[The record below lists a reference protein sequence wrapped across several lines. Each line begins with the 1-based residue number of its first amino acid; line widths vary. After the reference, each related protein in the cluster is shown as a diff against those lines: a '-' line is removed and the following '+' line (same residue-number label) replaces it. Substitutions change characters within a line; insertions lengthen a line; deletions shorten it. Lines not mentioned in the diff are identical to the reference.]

1 MLTDKVDHRTVRSAI
16 ELASHAPS
24 VHNSQ
29 PWHWTVGRRVVHL
42 NADLTRWLP
51 ATDAD
56 GRDLTVSCGAALH
69 HVRVALAA
77 AGIRAAVH
85 RIPNPGEP
93 DRLAT
98 LELTSGTPTEADL
111 ELAAAITGR
120 RTDRRPF
127 SDWQIPE
134 DSWRELE
141 GAAVGQGAILRMV
154 SGGGPRAALLE
165 AIREAD
171 AQQKDVPGYGTEL
184 AMWSGRRAGDD
195 GVPAANLLHARA
207 AGIPAARDFP
217 AGDIGPYPL
226 GREDGAVL
234 AVLGTASDD
243 TLSRLRAGR
252 RSARC
257 CSPPRRSAWRPA
269 PSASPSRS
277 ARPAGSSATRAGRH
291 PFPSSSFG
299 SAGRRSGRPC
309 PPPPAGPS
317 RHRDGR
323 AGDPHRPRQRS

>member
-1 MLTDKVDHRTVRSAI
+1 MPTTQVDHRTVRSAI

-42 NADLTRWLP
+42 TADLKRWLP

-69 HVRVALAA
+69 HLRVALAA
-77 AGIRAAVH
+77 VGIRAVVH

-98 LELTSGTPTEADL
+98 VELEPGRSTVADL

-134 DSWRELE
+134 DSQGQLE
-141 GAAVGQGAILRMV
+141 SAAVAQGAILRMV
-154 SGGGPRAALLE
+154 GVGGPRAALLE
-165 AIREAD
+165 AIRTAE
-171 AQQKDVPGYGTEL
+171 AQQKDLPGYGTEL
-184 AMWSGRRAGDD
+184 ATWSGRRAGDD
-195 GVPAANLLHARA
+195 GVPAANLLHART
-207 AGIPAARDFP
+207 AGIPASRGFP
-217 AGDIGPYPL
+217 EGDIGPYPL
-226 GREDGAVL
+226 GRQDGALL

-243 TLSRLRAGR
+243 TLSRLRAGEALSAVLLTATTLGVASCSLSQPLEIGATR
-252 RSARC
+252 RTLRDDVLSGTLCPQIVLRLGWPPVGPPVPAT
-257 CSPPRRSAWRPA
+257 PRRSFADT
-269 PSASPSRS
+269 
-277 ARPAGSSATRAGRH
+277 ATVEH
-291 PFPSSSFG
+291 
-299 SAGRRSGRPC
+299 
-309 PPPPAGPS
+309 
-317 RHRDGR
+317 DY
-323 AGDPHRPRQRS
+323 